1 MVTKTETMLKYVLVI
16 QNKISQGL
24 YIYET
29 EGSWGPSHLG
39 TDLISEALK
48 IDLNDIQIYIKF
60 MKNMGWDVK
69 PIPVEIVFTIK

>member
-1 MVTKTETMLKYVLVI
+1 MAIKIETILKYVLVI

-39 TDLISEALK
+39 TDSIAEALK
-48 IDLNDIQIYIKF
+48 VDLNYIQSYVKE
-60 MKNMGWDVK
+60 MKNVGWDVK
-69 PIPVEIVFTIK
+69 PVPVEITFTIK